1 MTDLKERKTWMGL
14 LARAEASRLAD
25 LVPELPAHEMIR
37 SPEIGTVMVQGRV
50 GATGGPF
57 NLGEVTVTRCTLRL
71 ADGTVGSGYVQGR
84 DKAHARRA
92 AAVDALLQTAAAAKI
107 RAQVIAP
114 LAADDRARAL
124 ARAERAAATRVE
136 FFTLVRGEDK

>member
-1 MTDLKERKTWMGL
+1 MTDVQERKSWMGL
-14 LARAEASRLAD
+14 LARAPARRLAELMPD
-25 LVPELPAHEMIR
+25 LPGHEMIR
-37 SPEIGTVMVQGRV
+37 SPEIGTVMVQGRM

-92 AAVDALLQTAAAAKI
+92 AVVDALLQTASADSI
-107 RAQVIAP
+107 RRQVIAP
-114 LAADDRARAL
+114 LAADDQARAV